1 MHYTGQVYRHP
12 MEARTPLLE
21 VTIGCS
27 HNKCS
32 FCTMYRET
40 PFRTSKIE
48 HVEEDLQEL
57 KSTYGALSR
66 IYLVNADP
74 FVLSTNKLVKIAEL
88 ILQYFPMMETITC
101 YTSIKNIKNK
111 SVDDL
116 KLLKSLK
123 YNDLH
128 IGLESGYDP
137 ALKIM
142 NKGYT
147 RDEAIIELQKLK
159 KAGMRW
165 DALLMLGVAGKGK
178 SEINTEATASLL
190 NDFPPYMIS
199 IMPTSVT
206 PGSDLEKIC
215 DNGDYLEQTELE
227 MLEEEKMLLQALTF
241 EDAFFFGS
249 HNFNLVPISGSL
261 KDKKDLIASIDD
273 AIDEL
278 SPKVLQSIKP
288 RGPI

>member
-1 MHYTGQVYRHP
+1 MHFTGEVYRHP

-32 FCTMYRET
+32 FCTMYRQT
-40 PFRTSKIE
+40 PFRTSKFE
-48 HVEEDLQEL
+48 HIEEDLQEL
-57 KSTYGALSR
+57 KETYGAITRL
-66 IYLVNADP
+66 YLVNADP
-74 FVLSTNKLVKIAEL
+74 FVLSTNKLVKIGEL
-88 ILQYFPMMETITC
+88 ILKYFPMMETITC

-111 SVDDL
+111 TVEDL

-128 IGLESGYDP
+128 IGLETGYDP
-137 ALKIM
+137 ALEIM

-147 RDEAIIELQKLK
+147 REEAIIELNKIK
-159 KAGMRW
+159 EAGMRW
-165 DALLMLGVAGKGK
+165 DALLMLGVAGKGNSQK
-178 SEINTEATASLL
+178 NVEATASIL
-190 NDFPPYMIS
+190 NEFPPYMLS

-206 PGSDLEKIC
+206 PGSELEEIC
-215 DNGDYLEQTELE
+215 NKGEYIEQTELE
-227 MLEEEKMLLQALTF
+227 MLEEEKMLINALEF
-241 EDAFFFGS
+241 DDAFFFGS
-249 HNFNLVPISGSL
+249 HYFNLVQVSGSL

-273 AIDEL
+273 EIAHLPQEVL
-278 SPKVLQSIKP
+278 SAVKP